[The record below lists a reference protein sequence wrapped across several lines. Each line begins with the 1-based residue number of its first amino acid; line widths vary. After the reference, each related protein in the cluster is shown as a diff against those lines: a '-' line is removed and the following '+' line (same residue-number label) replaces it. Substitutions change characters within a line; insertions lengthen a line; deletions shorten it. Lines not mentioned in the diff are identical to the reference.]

1 MSIQILPVQE
11 ADLPDLVHVYVAA
24 FENDPIVGRLKA
36 GLSES
41 VRFQKILAYFRRLYA
56 GTDVYGARF
65 FKAVEGDD
73 DGDGNGDKG
82 YVHVHVLFF
91 LPFRCYLKMEGES
104 IIFFAASSIKY

>member
-11 ADLPDLVHVYVAA
+11 ADLPDLVHVYLAA

-36 GLSES
+36 GLPES
-41 VRFQKILAYFRRLYA
+41 VRFQKTLAYFRRLYA

-73 DGDGNGDKG
+73 DGEGNGDKG

-91 LPFRCYLKMEGES
+91 LSTFSMFREDGRGIYNFLCLPVL
-104 IIFFAASSIKY
+104 